1 MPQKNAVQKG
11 TPGRPRRNGSKSKN
25 QRAEI
30 LEAAVRLFKEKGFA
44 ETSMSAI
51 ARESGLGQSSLY
63 YWFKS
68 KEDIL
73 RELLATNRNPLNAAK
88 EAEAA
93 GKDVAG
99 QLRALLYQDTLALC
113 RLPFDYRLLETVARK
128 GGAEFAEFFDDYRAL
143 VAKVEELIRG
153 GVEEGLFECP
163 DPAAYAV
170 TIVAADEGVQHR
182 FHNQAWMPN
191 QVKLGASV
199 EALAAATADLSVR
212 GLLK

>member
-1 MPQKNAVQKG
+1 MPKKDAVQKG
-11 TPGRPRRNGSKSKN
+11 APGRPRRNGSKSKN

-30 LEAAVRLFKEKGFA
+30 LDAAVRLFKRNGFA

-73 RELLATNRNPLNAAK
+73 KELLATNRNPLNAAK

-93 GKDVAG
+93 GEGVAG

-113 RLPFDYRLLETVARK
+113 QLPFDYRLLETVARR
-128 GGAEFAEFFDDYRAL
+128 GGEEFAELFDDYRAL
-143 VAKVEELIRG
+143 VAKVEEFIRR
-153 GVEEGLFECP
+153 GVDEGVFECP

>member
-1 MPQKNAVQKG
+1 MPKRNAVQKG
-11 TPGRPRRNGSKSKN
+11 APGRPRRNGSKSQN

-30 LEAAVRLFKEKGFA
+30 LDAAVRLFKRDGFA

-73 RELLATNRNPLNAAK
+73 KEFLGTNRNPLNAAK

-93 GKDVAG
+93 GEGVAG

-113 RLPFDYRLLETVARK
+113 QLPFDYRLLETVARK
-128 GGAEFAEFFDDYRAL
+128 SGEEFAELFDDYRAL
-143 VAKVEELIRG
+143 VAKVEELICRG
-153 GVEEGLFECP
+153 VDEGVFECP

-182 FHNQAWMPN
+182 FHNQTWMPD
-191 QVKLGASV
+191 QGKLTVGV

>member
-1 MPQKNAVQKG
+1 MPKKNAVQKG
-11 TPGRPRRNGSKSKN
+11 APGRPRRNGSKSQN

-30 LEAAVRLFKEKGFA
+30 LDAAVRLFKEKGFA

-73 RELLATNRNPLNAAK
+73 KEFLGTNRNPLNAAK

-93 GKDVAG
+93 GEGVAG
-99 QLRALLYQDTLALC
+99 QLRALLYQDALALC
-113 RLPFDYRLLETVARK
+113 QLPFDYRLLETVARK
-128 GGAEFAEFFDDYRAL
+128 SGEEFVELFDDYRAL
-143 VAKVEELIRG
+143 VAKVEELICRGVDG
-153 GVEEGLFECP
+153 GVFECP

-170 TIVAADEGVQHR
+170 AIVAADEGVQHR
-182 FHNQAWMPN
+182 FHNQTWMPD
-191 QVKLGASV
+191 QGKLTVGM

>member
-1 MPQKNAVQKG
+1 MPKKNAVQKG
-11 TPGRPRRNGSKSKN
+11 APGRPRRNGSKSQN

-30 LEAAVRLFKEKGFA
+30 LDAAVHLFRRDGFA

-73 RELLATNRNPLNAAK
+73 KEFLGTNRNPLNAAK

-93 GKDVAG
+93 GEGVAG

-113 RLPFDYRLLETVARK
+113 QLPFDYRLLETVARK
-128 GGAEFAEFFDDYRAL
+128 SGEEFAELFDDYRAL
-143 VAKVEELIRG
+143 VAKVEELICQ
-153 GVEEGLFECP
+153 GVDEGVFECP

-182 FHNQAWMPN
+182 FHNQTWMPD
-191 QVKLGASV
+191 QGKLTVSV

>member
-1 MPQKNAVQKG
+1 MPQKHAVQKG
-11 TPGRPRRNGSKSKN
+11 APGRPRRNGSKSKN

-30 LEAAVRLFKEKGFA
+30 LEAAVRLFKENGFA

-73 RELLATNRNPLNAAK
+73 KDLLATNRNPLDAAK
-88 EAEAA
+88 EAEVA
-93 GKDVAG
+93 GEGVAG
-99 QLRALLYQDTLALC
+99 QLRALLYHDTLALC
-113 RLPFDYRLLETVARK
+113 QLPFDYRLLETVARK
-128 GGAEFAEFFDDYRAL
+128 GGEEFSEFFDDYRAL
-143 VAKVEELIRG
+143 VCKVEGLLRRG
-153 GVEEGLFECP
+153 LDEGVFECP

-182 FHNQAWMPN
+182 YHNQAWMPSEGN
-191 QVKLGASV
+191 VALEV